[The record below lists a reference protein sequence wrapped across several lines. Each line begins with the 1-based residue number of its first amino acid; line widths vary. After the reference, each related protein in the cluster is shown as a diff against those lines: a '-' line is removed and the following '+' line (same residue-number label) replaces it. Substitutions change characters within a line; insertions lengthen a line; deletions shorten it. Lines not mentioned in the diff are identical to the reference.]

1 MCVSGSIFPL
11 QVATSRNG
19 SPYPWTHSQA
29 IVTGTG
35 GVTQGTEGTG
45 GVVVGV
51 GSAQPTI
58 MAGGGAEVGL
68 ECTKLP
74 VEVCVC
80 VRACVRAYVRTYQVT
95 NMYIRTVY
103 LCAPPFSLLYIYT
116 YTWLHTSP

>member
-1 MCVSGSIFPL
+1 M
-11 QVATSRNG
+11 
-19 SPYPWTHSQA
+19 
-29 IVTGTG
+29 TGTG

-45 GVVVGV
+45 GVAVGV

-80 VRACVRAYVRTYQVT
+80 VRTCVRAYVRACVPGYKHVHTYCISVCT
-95 NMYIRTVY
+95 TILSVVRTYIRIH
-103 LCAPPFSLLYIYT
+103 AYT
-116 YTWLHTSP
+116 LHLRNSPTRC